1 MSSLS
6 CVKSW
11 PVSTARHSYEDLI
24 AHLTRTTSL
33 GPGEAARVV
42 AEVVAYFSE
51 SAEEYV
57 RRRHGEMKARGLTNE
72 RIFPCIAA
80 ELSARRVA
88 APELS
93 LRQLRRIVYG

>member
-1 MSSLS
+1 M
-6 CVKSW
+6 
-11 PVSTARHSYEDLI
+11 STARQQSHEDLI
-24 AHLTRTTSL
+24 AHLIRTTSL

-51 SAEEYV
+51 PVEEYV

-72 RIFPCIAA
+72 QIFPGIAA
-80 ELSARRVA
+80 ELSSRPVA

>member
-1 MSSLS
+1 M
-6 CVKSW
+6 
-11 PVSTARHSYEDLI
+11 STARHSYEDLI
-24 AHLTRTTSL
+24 THLTRTTSL

-51 SAEEYV
+51 SVEEYV
-57 RRRHGEMKARGLTNE
+57 RRRHGEMKARGLTNDQ
-72 RIFPCIAA
+72 IFPGIAA